1 MKCLIID
8 DDKDFSQYLGKYVEK
23 FLSDVFKK
31 YEIKIQ
37 NDHFT
42 EMSIYNNIDLLFID
56 IDLNNISGI
65 GIIKQL
71 ENNECNFPIIYVSS
85 RKELVFSSLST
96 HPFYFIRK
104 QNLEKDIKEL
114 FRLLDIYYKKTMK
127 MITFVYYGRKTS
139 IFLKDIHYIASYG
152 KDVSIITND
161 QIYTYRSGL
170 KDALSLID
178 SNYVVRVH
186 RNYAIS
192 LMFIKEVE
200 KGNIILNDNTQIT
213 IGKKYYKN
221 FMLLYKE
228 FLIS

>member
-71 ENNECNFPIIYVSS
+71 ENKECNFPII
-85 RKELVFSSLST
+85 
-96 HPFYFIRK
+96 
-104 QNLEKDIKEL
+104 
-114 FRLLDIYYKKTMK
+114 
-127 MITFVYYGRKTS
+127 
-139 IFLKDIHYIASYG
+139 
-152 KDVSIITND
+152 
-161 QIYTYRSGL
+161 
-170 KDALSLID
+170 
-178 SNYVVRVH
+178 
-186 RNYAIS
+186 
-192 LMFIKEVE
+192 
-200 KGNIILNDNTQIT
+200 
-213 IGKKYYKN
+213 
-221 FMLLYKE
+221 
-228 FLIS
+228 